1 MAGRRNRAGVLVH
14 EEDENLV
21 GKLKE
26 RIENLPKQG
35 DSTKCEGLIR
45 ELHKTVLAVKKPE
58 AKDQLLTELKT
69 VSGCG
74 LSEDLQGKIT
84 KSGLGLEGL
93 DLVLKY
99 LTTTTELAQYL
110 FASSAEDVK
119 NDGLEV
125 VKRRLGPS
133 LEVLGGLTSNGI
145 DVNKEWAKRLVEEV
159 PSLQILARIS
169 ISDLTRLCQEGE
181 GRASPGE
188 MDVVRKLIKVAESRT
203 TKTSAI
209 EEQRNKRKK
218 EEKPIDE
225 EKLEK
230 ARALMN
236 EARAEAKNGKD
247 KAKIAVKE
255 KMDEVARIL
264 KLPSDWSK
272 QENEKKPE
280 QLFKHLDNIIEKFE
294 IAEVGES
301 YNSDFEVVE
310 KASGG
315 RALCAIY
322 YSQIEPTR
330 TAERPLITMPAKVKL
345 CSPNNSQQIRY
356 LKFSESRAAAKYV
369 QTVKSSSTNIGYNVG
384 GFASLFVGNVSG
396 GYSSSQEEGN
406 VSSKEANKTSASVL
420 QYIWIAKKTFKLDQ
434 EQMRLSMSARKMAL
448 SITSA
453 GKDPEKRQEAA
464 RSFMSRYGSHF
475 PAGLHTLG
483 GVLFNTVD
491 AESSGKKDT
500 SELTS
505 KATDYLQN
513 QVSVGF
519 LGESFGIGAS
529 VSTDHSNSQGKIE
542 AGHQEAD
549 KTSYT
554 FDVQSMGP
562 AATNPVTFSRLLAN
576 NSTWALIDRGSHHA
590 YIPVWELIRDLGSG
604 YEKAADI
611 LEDTWCKDENRKK
624 QRSQTLEYKLHGI
637 IQDDL
642 VRKKDECIKVGFPPP
657 LLILNN

>member
-519 LGESFGIGAS
+519 LGESFGISAS